1 MIPYREKKS
10 PYDAGPDNRNE
21 PDQLR
26 RHHFPRLDSYE
37 RCRSNSDISDRP
49 LPPPNLNGQELNR
62 SSSTSQRQ
70 RSNTY
75 DWSPAATHGGTNHQH
90 VRFTASPIMSPSM
103 PNESSS
109 RDRYIPRLPDSRST
123 AATYGGSTGPQS
135 RYMPPNAIT
144 THNSPPPKT
153 NASCFKKDAYC
164 PR

>member
-90 VRFTASPIMSPSM
+90 VNKKCCPICDRERNIVQTSRTAQDQDIRMKQLERILYKVGSWTNG
-103 PNESSS
+103 NEGFN
-109 RDRYIPRLPDSRST
+109 T
-123 AATYGGSTGPQS
+123 KG
-135 RYMPPNAIT
+135 
-144 THNSPPPKT
+144 KT
-153 NASCFKKDAYC
+153 VGLWRAHSWYE
-164 PR
+164 